1 MKKQLTLAICLFLT
15 FGLWTALVCLVDIQP
30 IGPAESEVGLATLN
44 GWFHDLTGVHMFLY
58 DLTDILSLI
67 PFGFVF
73 GFAVLGLTQW
83 IKRKKLSAV
92 DSDIL
97 LLGGF
102 YVATGLAYLFFEIFA
117 VNFRPVLIKGILEA
131 SYPSST
137 TLLVICIMS
146 TAIVQ
151 MYYRVKNKPIRNTVI
166 LVMAVFSAFMVI
178 GRAVCGVHWLT
189 DIIGG
194 ILLSTGLVMTYR
206 SFLHFK

>member
-1 MKKQLTLAICLFLT
+1 MKKHLSIAICLFLA

-30 IGPAESEVGLATLN
+30 IGPAESTVGLATLN
-44 GWFHDLTGVHMFLY
+44 GWFHNLTGVHMFLY
-58 DLTDILSLI
+58 DLTDMLSLI

-117 VNFRPVLIKGILEA
+117 VNFRPVLIKGVLEA

-137 TLLVICIMS
+137 TLLIICIMS
-146 TAIVQ
+146 TAIIQ
-151 MYYRVKNKPIRNTVI
+151 MYYRVQNKSIRNTVI
-166 LVMAVFSAFMVI
+166 VAMTVFSAFMVI
-178 GRAVCGVHWLT
+178 GRAVCGVHWLS

-194 ILLSTGLVMTYR
+194 ALLSMGLVMTYR
-206 SFLHFK
+206 SFIHFK